1 MLYGIFGPPWCAG
14 GLEKQCFKELCQK
27 SYLGSVYIIWKNYNF
42 DGNSTQTFV
51 MDKLQD
57 KLSFRDDFPPTST
70 EAWEEK
76 IHKDLKGADYQKKL
90 IWRTI
95 EGFSVRPYY
104 RSEDLKNITHLR
116 VHPAQYPWVRSKKD
130 RDNSW
135 YIRQDIDAR
144 QDPQQANK
152 KALDVLNRGVDAL
165 GFRLDDSRPIEKKDL
180 DVLVQDICIPA
191 IQLNFESG
199 RRSAEVVEFLK
210 EKLKQDGTDVKE
222 CKGGVDF
229 KPLDEL
235 NRKGTFDGQAF
246 DQAAGL
252 VRQSRGFGDFA
263 VVEVDG
269 STLHNAGASNV
280 QELGYALAMGNEYL
294 ARLTD
299 QGFSVDEI
307 APRIRFKMGIGPAY
321 FLEMA
326 KLRAARMLWTRIV
339 EAYKPDDESSTQM
352 KIHAETS
359 RWNQTVYDPYVN
371 MLRGTTEAMS
381 AALGGTDSLSV
392 TPYDVPF
399 EKPTDFAQRMS
410 RNTQIILKE
419 EAYFD
424 KVVDPAGGA
433 YYIENLTHSIAEHAW
448 RLFQDTENN
457 GGYME
462 SFKKGRVQEQIKE
475 VANQR
480 NMDLARRKEALVGV
494 NLYPNAQE
502 VMESAYDASTLH
514 TDSQEATDAIAEPI
528 KPYRGAEEIE
538 QMRLKTERKTG
549 ERPKT
554 FMLTIGDAKMR
565 RARAQF
571 SASFFAAAGFE
582 IIDNIGFDTVDA
594 GVQEAI
600 NQKADIVVV
609 CSSDGEYPD
618 VAPEVY
624 QKLKDQ
630 AIVVVAGYPKDSIEM
645 LQEKGLKHFIHIKSN
660 LVETL
665 GHFQKELGIE

>member
-1 MLYGIFGPPWCAG
+1 
-14 GLEKQCFKELCQK
+14 
-27 SYLGSVYIIWKNYNF
+27 
-42 DGNSTQTFV
+42 

-76 IHKDLKGADYQKKL
+76 IQKDLKGADYQKKL

-104 RSEDLKNITHLR
+104 RLEDLKNITHLR
-116 VHPAQYPWVRSKKD
+116 VHPGEYPWIRSKKD

-144 QDPQQANK
+144 EDVQQANK

-165 GFRLDDSRPIEKKDL
+165 GFRLDDSKPLEKRDL
-180 DVLVQDICIPA
+180 EALLKDICIPA
-191 IQLNFESG
+191 IQLNLESG
-199 RRSAEVVEFLK
+199 RRTPEVVEFLK
-210 EKLKQDGTDVKE
+210 DKLKQDGTDVTE
-222 CKGGVDF
+222 CKGGVGF
-229 KPLDEL
+229 KPLDEMS
-235 NRKGTFDGQAF
+235 RKGTLEDRAF
-246 DQAAGL
+246 EQAAGL
-252 VRQSRGFGDFA
+252 IRQSQPFGDFT
-263 VVEVDG
+263 VLEVDG

-294 ARLTD
+294 ARLSE
-299 QGFSVDEI
+299 QGLSVDDV
-307 APRIRFKMGIGPAY
+307 APRIRFKLGVGPAY

-326 KLRAARMLWTRIV
+326 KLRAARMLWARIV
-339 EAYKPDDESSTQM
+339 EAYEPKNESSTQM

-392 TPYDVPF
+392 TPYDKPF
-399 EKPTDFAQRMS
+399 ENPTSFAQRMS

-424 KVVDPAGGA
+424 KVVDPAAGS
-433 YYIENLTHSIAEHAW
+433 YYIENLTQSIAEHAW
-448 RLFQDTENN
+448 RLFQATEGE
-457 GGYME
+457 GGYIE
-462 SFKKGRVQEQIKE
+462 AFRNGSVQEQIKA
-475 VANQR
+475 VANKR
-480 NMDLARRKEALVGV
+480 NMNLAQKKEALVGV

-502 VMESAYDASTLH
+502 VMESTYDASTLH
-514 TDSQEATDAIAEPI
+514 SESQKAEGAVAEPL

-538 QMRLKTERKTG
+538 QMRLKTERNTK

-571 SASFFAAAGFE
+571 SSSFFAAAGFE
-582 IIDNIGFDTVDA
+582 IVDNIGFDNVED

-618 VAPEVY
+618 VAPQVY
-624 QKLKDQ
+624 QRLKDQ

-645 LQEKGLKHFIHIKSN
+645 LKEKGLKHFIHIKSN

-665 GHFQKELGIE
+665 SQFQKELGID